1 LIDATWDHLQVVM
14 HRPLTTKDEALRVF
28 VWTFL
33 AASEVA
39 RAVGNGTRN

>member
-1 LIDATWDHLQVVM
+1 LIDATCDHLQVVM